1 MDKLDNIIKILEE
14 RVNKYFSKDSSGHNI
29 DHLTRTLHYALYLQS
44 KEGGDRIVVGISA
57 YIHDIHRI
65 MGMERGGFVSPKD
78 SLETVATFIDDLD
91 ITKEQKEHIL
101 HAIEHHEEYNFGI
114 DGVNVTDI
122 ESKILQDA
130 DNLDAIGAMG
140 LLRTFKYGIAHNLL
154 EYDPKT
160 PLYRTEYE
168 ESSNDAST
176 IHHIYNKLLRLGDYM
191 NTETAR
197 KLAKEKTR
205 LMEDF
210 MKMYID
216 EYNGTFE

>member
-1 MDKLDNIIKILEE
+1 MDKLDSIIEKLQ
-14 RVNKYFSKDSSGHNI
+14 NKVETYFSKDSSGHST
-29 DHLTRTLHYALYLQS
+29 DHLTRTLHYAMYLQS
-44 KEGGDRIVVGISA
+44 KEGGDRLVIGISA

-65 MGMERGGFVSPKD
+65 MGMEKGTFVSPKD
-78 SLETVATFIDDLD
+78 SLVVVKEFIDDLD
-91 ITKEQKEHIL
+91 ITAEQKEHIL
-101 HAIEHHEEYNFGI
+101 YAIEHHEEYNFGLG
-114 DGVNVTDI
+114 GVKVTDI

-191 NTETAR
+191 NTNAAK
-197 KLAKEKTR
+197 KLAKEKTK

-210 MKMYID
+210 IKMYIA
-216 EYNGTFE
+216 EYNGHFE

>member
-1 MDKLDNIIKILEE
+1 MDKLENIIETLKTKVES
-14 RVNKYFSKDSSGHNI
+14 YFSKDSSGHNT
-29 DHLTRTLHYALYLQS
+29 DHLTRTLQYALYLQS
-44 KEGGDRIVVGISA
+44 KEGGDRTVVGISA

-65 MGMERGGFVSPKD
+65 MSMEKGTFVSPKE
-78 SLETVATFIDDLD
+78 SLGVVSEFIADLD
-91 ITKEQKEHIL
+91 ITNEQKEHIL
-101 HAIEHHEEYNFGI
+101 HAIEHHEEYNFGLG
-114 DGVNVTDI
+114 GVKVRDI

-154 EYDPKT
+154 EYDPHT
-160 PLYRTEYE
+160 PLYRTDYE

-191 NTETAR
+191 NTTTA
-197 KLAKEKTR
+197 KALAKDKTK

-210 MKMYID
+210 MNMYIA
-216 EYNGTFE
+216 EYNGDFE